1 MAVDLQSQDA
11 SKSIGIYLC
20 VYMLCVYMLYIY
32 ISYTLLQA
40 PLIFEVTDL
49 SCMHSPTL
57 AESDYIPA
65 PVYKIRVSGEG
76 ENSQE

>member
-20 VYMLCVYMLYIY
+20 VYMLYVY

-57 AESDYIPA
+57 AESDYISA